1 MVGKPIVFITSW
13 GPGGWDLYAKRFV
26 ESFVEHFPAETRLL
40 AYYHDS
46 EFPRDAPLH
55 SRVEYRTLDGCAAL
69 QTFKCKYAHVN
80 GLNRGQYN
88 FRYDAIKFC
97 HKVFALK
104 QAVTEECVGDE
115 WLVWLDADTF
125 AFKPIPLSFFEKT
138 LSRGAFVWLDRT
150 DIDYA
155 ETSFLA
161 FDLSRGEV
169 KAALSELFAAY
180 EYEQIF
186 GFKEWHDGYIISQI
200 IKEYPEDSRVNLSE
214 GCKGLEAFQQSPL
227 AEYMEHLKGNRK
239 HGPAPFRVKPVDVA
253 DKETILAN
261 VRTNS
266 ALIEKRVKHYLPHEG
281 VAVIVGGGPTAS
293 EYVGEIQG
301 RAQNGATVVAVKHS
315 LPVLRRAHIEPHYCV
330 VLDPRPI
337 DGTSTHD
344 VVRKELYDGYAGSVE
359 FLVASMTHPST
370 VEHLRSLNANLR
382 LWHAFTQTLAESRTL
397 PAEEIMIAGGTCAA
411 LRAVGIMYTMGFRR
425 FHFYGVDA
433 GQGAEPTE
441 AQKLQTVQGNPKW
454 FRVGTDPDPDKGRKW
469 WTTGELV
476 ALAQDVDELA
486 GRQDLDANIEWHGES
501 LAREMWDA
509 RGRRNLE
516 DYTYGA

>member
-1 MVGKPIVFITSW
+1 MVGKPIVFVTSW
-13 GPGGWDLYAKRFV
+13 GPGGWELYAKRFV
-26 ESFVEHFPAETRLL
+26 ESFIEHFPAETRLL

-46 EFPRDAPLH
+46 EFPRDAPIH
-55 SRVEYRTLDGCAAL
+55 ARVEYRTLDDSRDLRRFKTQNAAL
-69 QTFKCKYAHVN
+69 N
-80 GLNRGQYN
+80 GLSDGQYN

-97 HKVFALK
+97 HKVYALK
-104 QAVTEECVGDE
+104 RAWERRADAKWV
-115 WLVWLDADTF
+115 VWVDADTF
-125 AFKPIPLSFFEKT
+125 ATKPIPADFFDDILDGSVT
-138 LSRGAFVWLDRT
+138 WLDRT

-155 ETSFLA
+155 ETSFMGFRSDSPNAEQALEA
-161 FDLSRGEV
+161 LFDVYDTDNVGS
-169 KAALSELFAAY
+169 FT
-180 EYEQIF
+180 
-186 GFKEWHDGYIISQI
+186 EWHDGFVISQI
-200 IKEYPEDSRVNLSE
+200 LKKLPEGSCHNLSE

-253 DKETILAN
+253 NKETILAN

-266 ALIEKRVKHYLPHEG
+266 ALIDKRVKHYLPHEG

-293 EYVGEIQG
+293 EYVAEIQG

-315 LPVLRRAHIEPHYCV
+315 LPTLRRAQIEPHYCV

-370 VEHLRSLNANLR
+370 VEHLRSINANLR
-382 LWHAFTQTLAESRTL
+382 LWHAFTQTLAESRAL

-411 LRAVGIMYTMGFRR
+411 LRAVGILYTMGFRR

-433 GQGAEPTE
+433 GQGAEPTD

-486 GRQDLDANIEWHGES
+486 GRADLDAYIEWHGES

-509 RGRRNLE
+509 RKRRNPE